1 MGEGRSATLLIKKQK
16 LQICLC
22 KVIIFLI
29 VQYQYSVCKRVN
41 EFIKFNRFDCLSS
54 ARTTGYSVLTSP
66 PHQLSGL
73 YIALI
78 NIDLMS
84 YQTAFL
90 HRLQCTREISPIH
103 GGNSRQPQHLQGPPL
118 MSQYQTPQHSVT
130 PMPTSKCHVSSDYM
144 LYLEQSK
151 Q

>member
-1 MGEGRSATLLIKKQK
+1 MLHYSLKNKNFRYVCVRLLF
-16 LQICLC
+16 
-22 KVIIFLI
+22 FLI

-103 GGNSRQPQHLQGPPL
+103 GGNPRQPQHPQGPPL

-144 LYLEQSK
+144 LHLEQS
-151 Q
+151 QQ